1 MLGIIDGGIEILP
14 DGSRTLKPKTWD
26 LVGNIYLNEKRKK
39 QMAMFGEEQEEKDS
53 SDEELLSAE
62 NVVRLKR
69 LQTRPKSDK
78 KSKGKQG
85 GKDEG

>member
-39 QMAMFGEEQEEKDS
+39 QVAMFGEEQEEKDS
-53 SDEELLSAE
+53 SDEELLSPE

-85 GKDEG
+85 SKEEG

>member
-26 LVGNIYLNEKRKK
+26 LVGNIYLKEKRKK
-39 QMAMFGEEQEEKDS
+39 QMALFGEVHEERDS

-78 KSKGKQG
+78 KSKEKRGS
-85 GKDEG
+85 KDDG

>member
-85 GKDEG
+85 SKDEG

>member
-1 MLGIIDGGIEILP
+1 MLGIIDGGIEVLP

-53 SDEELLSAE
+53 SEEELLSAE

-78 KSKGKQG
+78 KSKGKRG
-85 GKDEG
+85 SKDDG

>member
-69 LQTRPKSDK
+69 LQTRPQSDK

-85 GKDEG
+85 SKDEG